1 MFRVLAYS
9 LAIGLLSLNC
19 LSQSGLAQSASAPS
33 PTSPVAGQAAGPSSP
48 AKVAEVAAA
57 SSASPAAS
65 AIPSSPLEAALLLY
79 RKGDFTGALAKYQ
92 ELLKDHPQS
101 PDAYAGMV
109 RVYLKQK
116 KVDEAAKAAD
126 EGFAHSDHPRLR
138 SARAEVWFRQGRITD
153 AERDWVQVVNSYP
166 EAHAY
171 LGLARVRNAIAMYKS
186 AKQMIDKA
194 HEIDPDDPDIQNEW
208 IYTLPRAERIEK
220 LETSLAG
227 DNNWDPDERSHV
239 ADYLHYLKE
248 RSKQKS
254 TSPCRLV
261 SKVTK
266 TETPMVSLMRDPE
279 HLRGYGLDVHLNG
292 HKSSLLLDTGASGI
306 VVKRSIAE
314 HAGISKIS
322 ETKLWGIGDKGSRKA
337 YVGIADS
344 IKVGDLE
351 FQNCPV
357 EVMESYSV
365 AGEDGL
371 IGADV
376 FEDFLVDLDF
386 PNKKLKLTDLPKRPG
401 EAEPNLTLKSEENDS
416 DDADTPEPAKSE
428 EAKST
433 GAQTAS
439 PPAAGLQN
447 RYQDRFIAPEMQSY
461 THIFRFGHQLLVPT
475 TIGDAPSKLFVMDS
489 GALFNAISPAAAREV
504 TKVQGNSFWTVKG
517 ISGKVEK
524 VYMADK
530 TVLAFGHVRQW
541 NQDLTSFDTT
551 RLSDSVGTE
560 VSGFLGFILL
570 RFVDIKIDYRDALVD
585 FK

>member
-1 MFRVLAYS
+1 
-9 LAIGLLSLNC
+9 
-19 LSQSGLAQSASAPS
+19 
-33 PTSPVAGQAAGPSSP
+33 
-48 AKVAEVAAA
+48 VAAPA
-57 SSASPAAS
+57 SSVSAIAP
-65 AIPSSPLEAALLLY
+65 AIPSNPLEAALLLY
-79 RKGDFTGALAKYQ
+79 RKGEFDGALAKYQ
-92 ELLKDHPQS
+92 EVLKDHLQS

-116 KVDEAAKAAD
+116 KVDDAAKAAD
-126 EGFAHSDHPRLR
+126 EGLAHVDHPRLR

-153 AERDWVQVVNSYP
+153 AEREWVQVVNSYP

-171 LGLARVRNAIAMYKS
+171 LGLARVRSAIAMYKT
-186 AKQMIDKA
+186 AKQMLDKA
-194 HEIDPDDPDIQNEW
+194 HEIDPDDPDIQSEW
-208 IYTLPRAERIEK
+208 IYTLPRAERIK
-220 LETSLAG
+220 NLETSLAG
-227 DNNWDPDERSHV
+227 ENNWSADQRSSV
-239 ADYLHYLKE
+239 VNYLQYLKE

-266 TETPMVSLMRDPE
+266 TETPMVALMQDPE

-292 HKSSLLLDTGASGI
+292 HKSSLLLDTGAGGI
-306 VVKRSIAE
+306 LVKRSIAE

-322 ETKLWGIGDKGSRKA
+322 ETKVWGIGDKGSRKA
-337 YVGIADS
+337 YIGIADS

-386 PNKKLKLTDLPKRPG
+386 PNKKLKISDLPKRPG

-416 DDADTPEPAKSE
+416 DDAASPEPAAKSE
-428 EAKST
+428 DAKST
-433 GAQTAS
+433 SAQTAS
-439 PPAAGLQN
+439 PPAAGP
-447 RYQDRFIAPEMQSY
+447 QDRYIAPEMQSY
-461 THIFRFGHQLLVPT
+461 THVFRFGHDLLVPT
-475 TIGDAPSKLFVMDS
+475 TIGDAPAKLFIMDT
-489 GALFNAISPAAAREV
+489 GALFNSISPNAAREV
-504 TKVQGNSFWTVKG
+504 TKVQGNSVWKLKG
-517 ISGKVEK
+517 ISGEVDK
-524 VYMADK
+524 VYSANK
-530 TVLAFGHVRQW
+530 AVLAFGHIRQW

-551 RLSDSVGTE
+551 HLSDSVGTE

-585 FK
+585 FH